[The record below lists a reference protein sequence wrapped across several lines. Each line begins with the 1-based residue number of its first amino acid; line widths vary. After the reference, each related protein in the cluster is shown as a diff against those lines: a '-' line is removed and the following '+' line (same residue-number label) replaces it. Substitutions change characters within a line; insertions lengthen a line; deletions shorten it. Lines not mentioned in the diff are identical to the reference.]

1 MMQGQGLQNSLA
13 GRDDEEMESLGL
25 GITSYLVGCII
36 ALVRG
41 NSGLSPATRGNLSL
55 WGYR

>member
-1 MMQGQGLQNSLA
+1 MQGQGLQYFPSSLT
-13 GRDDEEMESLGL
+13 GRDDEEIESLGL
-25 GITSYLVGCII
+25 LAGCII